1 MPRARDGR
9 LARLTLQRTRAASAA
24 RLADCSPSAW
34 NTVRAV
40 VRDGLLRAGIDPERA
55 PALRQGGATAQLT
68 DLDLRLRDEPAE
80 DDCDGLAGVFAA
92 RIRDIA
98 RRFEDGHEPDFASA
112 SLAELLA
119 WCLYQRDPCDH

>member
-9 LARLTLQRTRAASAA
+9 LARLTIQGTCAASAA
-24 RLADCSPSAW
+24 HLADHSPSAW

-40 VRDGLLRAGIDPERA
+40 VRDGLLRAGIDPECA

-68 DLDLRLRDEPAE
+68 DLDIRLREEPAE
-80 DDCDGLAGVFAA
+80 DDRDGLAAVFTA

-98 RRFEDGHEPDFASA
+98 RRFEDGHQPDFASA

-119 WCLYQRDPCDH
+119 WCLYRRDPCDR